1 MYRII
6 FTQSTT
12 SFQYYSILITYKI
25 QQLFIYFY
33 KFCSAVLYPPCHC
46 HAVLRINM
54 VVNDILNPLL
64 LLAHTKKFALQNPPP
79 IVLYICLMSQ
89 PKHSC
94 IYSANS
100 LLWHISGV
108 GSEHR
113 NNTLSYFPKLF
124 SNSFSAFLSLIK
136 ASYCI
141 FLPVNSSLLISVKNL
156 LCRCKPQHMTIFT
169 VAYLFKKISQILA
182 LGKSCKLGT
191 IIQSDIY
198 QNLGTEDLT
207 PLSQQQKPPH
217 RRNSPMWGSYLCRLY
232 QYIRH

>member
-64 LLAHTKKFALQNPPP
+64 LLAHTKEFSLQNSMR
-79 IVLYICLMSQ
+79 IVFYICLMSQ

-124 SNSFSAFLSLIK
+124 SNSFSAFLSLNK
-136 ASYCI
+136 ASYCTVYSFQSI
-141 FLPVNSSLLISVKNL
+141 VPFLYPSRICFVGANPSIWLYSQWHISLRK
-156 LCRCKPQHMTIFT
+156 
-169 VAYLFKKISQILA
+169 
-182 LGKSCKLGT
+182 
-191 IIQSDIY
+191 
-198 QNLGTEDLT
+198 
-207 PLSQQQKPPH
+207 
-217 RRNSPMWGSYLCRLY
+217 
-232 QYIRH
+232 